1 VNKSKRDVLKS
12 VAFGSVWATP
22 IVNSVM
28 IPAHAQT
35 SDTVSGTFRG
45 SLVDSSSSAVSCI
58 SNACIEIIISDS
70 EVTVNVLLGP
80 SLGVELTGTGVL
92 ENNVFD
98 FIVDDSFEGGNG
110 GSGSGGF
117 NEVPVMGTLN
127 TDDNTITGTFG
138 GPGGN
143 VCATQFNDFTAVL
156 DAACP
161 VIN

>member
-1 VNKSKRDVLKS
+1 
-12 VAFGSVWATP
+12 
-22 IVNSVM
+22 M

-35 SDTVSGTFRG
+35 SDTVSGTYRG
-45 SLVDSSSSAVSCI
+45 PLVDSSSSAVSCI

-80 SLGVELTGTGVL
+80 SLGVEVTGTGVL

-98 FIVDDSFEGGNG
+98 FIVDDSLAG
-110 GSGSGGF
+110 GSGGF
-117 NEVPVMGTLN
+117 NEIPVMGTLN

-143 VCATQFNDFTAVL
+143 VCATQFNDFIAVL